1 MPLTITDLILCEQK
15 VAYLRVDAEL
25 NILEYVGDDRL
36 LQLQPA
42 QLSDIKQYTA
52 TELIPEL
59 YGCED
64 LLQDILQGIM
74 PKFCLENLN
83 RVNITTGDT
92 YYLNLSILPYQESH
106 SPPQFVI
113 TLIDTS
119 SWSHVQQTL
128 TQQRNELDLLKQSLD
143 DTNQRLQY
151 ILQRYV
157 PPEVGKA
164 LMEKRI
170 LPELGGGVRCVSVLF
185 ADLRNYTTISER
197 LTPAETIEILSIC
210 LEMVSKAIMS
220 AGGVVV
226 NYMGDGV
233 MAIFN
238 APDEQADHAQRA
250 VRAGMMIQTM
260 AKEMR
265 AKLPPNTPLL
275 TFGVGINTGDA
286 LVGNIGAQWHHQYSA
301 VGDTINVASRI
312 CSYARPN
319 EVLIGSDC
327 YELVQTDVLANA
339 LPPLKF
345 KGKSQEMVVYQV
357 EQWVGASYSLDDL
370 HQV

>member
-1 MPLTITDLILCEQK
+1 MPPSMLSITDFVLREQK
-15 VAYLRVDAEL
+15 VAYLHINADL
-25 NILEYVGDDRL
+25 KIIEYRGDSTLL
-36 LQLQPA
+36 LQVV
-42 QLSDIKQYTA
+42 QLDGTLHCMV

-64 LLQDILQGIM
+64 LLLAMLQGDE

-83 RVNITTGDT
+83 RVNEATQEVT
-92 YYLNLSILPYQESH
+92 YLNLTIFPYDVQTL
-106 SPPQFVI
+106 VI
-113 TLIDTS
+113 TLLDITA
-119 SWSHVQQTL
+119 WSQVQQTL
-128 TQQRNELDLLKQSLD
+128 TQQRNELHLLKQSLD
-143 DTNQRLQY
+143 DTNNRLQY
-151 ILQRYV
+151 ILKRYV
-157 PPEVGKA
+157 PAEVGKA

-170 LPELGGGVRCVSVLF
+170 MPELGGTVRCISVLF

-197 LTPAETIEILSIC
+197 LTPTETIEILSIC
-210 LEMVSKAIMS
+210 LDMVTQAIMS
-220 AGGVVV
+220 MGGVVV

-238 APDEQADHAQRA
+238 APDEQPDHAQR
-250 VRAGMMIQTM
+250 VVKAGVMIQKM

-265 AKLPPNTPLL
+265 AKLPPDTPLL

-319 EVLIGSDC
+319 EVLIAC
-327 YELVQTDVLANA
+327 YTHDFVSKNIIANA

-357 EQWVGASYSLDDL
+357 EEWIGELQTTVTE
-370 HQV
+370 